1 MSIEL
6 LSLAVAGSYG
16 ALVLA
21 SGSCLLLA
29 FKGRRRG
36 R

>member
-6 LSLAVAGSYG
+6 LAGAVTASYAG
-16 ALVLA
+16 LVLA

-29 FKGRRRG
+29 FKGRRK
-36 R
+36 